1 MVAGGSEGG
10 SGSRGKGHGWKKER
24 KGREVR
30 GWVPRGEVIVECV
43 GVLTHLTTASL
54 AEDRFGVVQR
64 DIPRILEALVA
75 FLVAIEDA
83 QAQLRAPPV
92 KSNTNT
98 NAAGSGNGRQQ
109 QEMPADERALIGV
122 LETVEDALGVA
133 REKDGEK
140 GEGKGPVD
148 AEEQADLAE
157 ARAVLG
163 EVGDAL
169 TDGLS
174 HITRT
179 FGDKLRAFRF
189 APRTAA
195 RLGALWSLRRIYI
208 CNNIHSCYCSRIIG
222 VGWGDGGRGNGK
234 G

>member
-83 QAQLRAPPV
+83 QAQLRPPPV

-98 NAAGSGNGRQQ
+98 NAAGSGNAQQ
-109 QEMPADERALIGV
+109 PEMPADERALIGV

-133 REKDGEK
+133 REKAGER
-140 GEGKGPVD
+140 GDGKGAVD

-174 HITRT
+174 RITRT

-195 RLGALWSLRRIYI
+195 RLGA
-208 CNNIHSCYCSRIIG
+208 IHSCHCSRIIG
-222 VGWGDGGRGNGK
+222 VGWGDAEGEMGNGR
-234 G
+234 